1 MERKVASLF
10 VAMEKN
16 ESAIEAARQRLCAD
30 PNFNLD
36 AAYQKINY
44 DGNGNISHDE
54 LVKFLR
60 QNNCFTV
67 SESEAYQLIDYFDAD
82 NNNRMTY
89 DEFVQMLLPCE
100 DNDLRNETQDR

>member
-1 MERKVASLF
+1 M
-10 VAMEKN
+10 
-16 ESAIEAARQRLCAD
+16 
-30 PNFNLD
+30 
-36 AAYQKINY
+36 
-44 DGNGNISHDE
+44 
-54 LVKFLR
+54 
-60 QNNCFTV
+60 